1 MIGFSDGNGHPFS
14 FSAILNGYRPDRFA
28 ACGWPVI
35 AAYLA
40 RRDPSDFGIGDLRV
54 THAWMPD
61 PEMTRGLC
69 DACGIDVAARD
80 VRELEGQVDAVI
92 IARDDADSH
101 WALAEPFLARG
112 TPVFVDKPLAP
123 SADVLDRFAPY
134 LEAGML
140 MSCSGMRYAAELDG
154 PRSELAEYGSLR
166 LVRGAVVLDWMRY
179 GIHAIDAICGVVR
192 PRAVAVTPPPGQP
205 PVRRHRDPRRAA
217 DPDRR
222 ARSRPEA
229 VPVRLHRQ
237 RARHLARRDRQLHH
251 VPAPPRALRGDG
263 ADRCSAHPA
272 RGGARAASHP
282 ARRPGGAGDR
292 PTRGARLTWT
302 IERCTT

>member
-1 MIGFSDGNGHPFS
+1 MTRVGMIGFSDGNGHPFS

-166 LVRGAVVLDWMRY
+166 LVRGAVVLDWRRY

-192 PRAVAVTPPPGQP
+192 PRAVAVTPHPASHQSVAIETRDGPLILIDALGPGP
-205 PVRRHRDPRRAA
+205 KLFRFDFIGSERATSHDVTDNFTMFRRLLGHFAAMVRTG
-217 DPDRR
+217 
-222 ARSRPEA
+222 
-229 VPVRLHRQ
+229 
-237 RARHLARRDRQLHH
+237 
-251 VPAPPRALRGDG
+251 APPIPPAEALEPLRILLAGREALATG
-263 ADRCSAHPA
+263 
-272 RGGARAASHP
+272 
-282 ARRPGGAGDR
+282 RRVELA
-292 PTRGARLTWT
+292 
-302 IERCTT
+302 